1 MGMERRNLVPTQS
14 LLLFSLNGRGREEE
28 NPWERFGKRRRKV
41 AFCSCYCYFFIS
53 VQRLCNSKYLMNIF
67 TELMIFDI
75 FADY

>member
-1 MGMERRNLVPTQS
+1 MDMERRNLLPTQS
-14 LLLFSLNGRGREEE
+14 LLPFSLNGTGREEE